1 MRSQEN
7 LMSKANAGLRGTLR
21 TVNKLYTSYGGSH
34 LYVLIFFAVA
44 LLMAVSMW
52 SRVSRLLG
60 LR

>member
-1 MRSQEN
+1 MV
-7 LMSKANAGLRGTLR
+7 KANSGLRSTLR
-21 TVNKLYTSYGGSH
+21 TVNKLYSSYGGSH